1 MDTYGYIA
9 QFSFLNLWLHVL
21 STTFVALPCRKFAL
35 PVDVH
40 MIRLD
45 KGEHKKADY
54 LQINPLG
61 KVRRRVHLLCLCF
74 I

>member
-1 MDTYGYIA
+1 MR
-9 QFSFLNLWLHVL
+9 S
-21 STTFVALPCRKFAL
+21 VASNGPSCRKFGL
-35 PVDVH
+35 PVEVH

-61 KVRRRVHLLCLCF
+61 KVRPHASFRSYLNQSFVW
-74 I
+74 